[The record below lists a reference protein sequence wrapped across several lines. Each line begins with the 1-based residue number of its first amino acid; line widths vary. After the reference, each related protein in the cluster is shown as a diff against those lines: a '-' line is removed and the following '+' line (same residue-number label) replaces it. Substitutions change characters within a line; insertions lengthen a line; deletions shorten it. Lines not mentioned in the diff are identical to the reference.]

1 MRILWILGVSD
12 RRLRTNAMIL
22 KPLFSQ
28 DYSRKCIYWRK

>member
-1 MRILWILGVSD
+1 
-12 RRLRTNAMIL
+12 MIL